1 MSGVLV
7 KIEESNGFIYE
18 NECTSISNTRQSV
31 SIPSGLESI
40 EISFFPTAAASVYDV
55 LDVVIN
61 ASNDGDANTKLST
74 VGTRYPIPAGK
85 TLRQTIPSGGTLIT
99 RIDLKTR
106 AAAAGANLV
115 VIYGKMPV

>member
-7 KIEESNGFIYE
+7 KIEEPNGFIYE
-18 NECTSISNTRQSV
+18 NEFTSISNTRQTV
-31 SIPSGLESI
+31 SIPSGLEAI

-61 ASNDGDANTKLST
+61 ASTNGDADTKLAT
-74 VGTRYPIPAGK
+74 VGSRYPIPAGK
-85 TLRQTIPSGGTLIT
+85 TLRQTISSGGTPIT

-106 AAAAGANLV
+106 NAASGSNLV

>member
-18 NECTSISNTRQSV
+18 NEFTSISNTRQSLL
-31 SIPSGLESI
+31 IPSGLESI

>member
-18 NECTSISNTRQSV
+18 NEFTSISNTRQSML
-31 SIPSGLESI
+31 IPSGLESI

>member
-18 NECTSISNTRQSV
+18 NEFTSISNTRQSI
-31 SIPSGLESI
+31 SIPSGLEAI
-40 EISFFPTAAASVYDV
+40 EVSFFPTAAASAYDI

-61 ASNDGDANTKLST
+61 ASTNGDADTKLAT
-74 VGTRYPIPAGK
+74 VGSRYPIPAGK

-115 VIYGKMPV
+115 VVYGKMTA

>member
-1 MSGVLV
+1 MLV
-7 KIEESNGFIYE
+7 KVEESNGFIYE
-18 NECTSISNTRQSV
+18 NEFTSISNTRQSI
-31 SIPSGLESI
+31 SIPSGLEAI
-40 EISFFPTAAASVYDV
+40 EISFFPTAGASVYDV

-115 VIYGKMPV
+115 VIYGKMPA

>member
-18 NECTSISNTRQSV
+18 NEFTSISNTRQSV
-31 SIPSGLESI
+31 LIPSGLESI

>member
-7 KIEESNGFIYE
+7 KIEEPNGFIYE
-18 NECTSISNTRQSV
+18 NEFTSISNTRQSV
-31 SIPSGLESI
+31 SIPSGLEAI

-61 ASNDGDANTKLST
+61 ASTNGDADTKLATAGS
-74 VGTRYPIPAGK
+74 RYPIPAGK
-85 TLRQTIPSGGTLIT
+85 TLRQTISSGGTPIT

-106 AAAAGANLV
+106 NVASGSNLV

>member
-1 MSGVLV
+1 MAGTLV

-18 NECTSISNTRQSV
+18 NEFTSISNTRQSI

-40 EISFFPTAAASVYDV
+40 EISFFPTAAPSVYDV
-55 LDVVIN
+55 LDIVIN
-61 ASNDGDANTKLST
+61 ASNDGDANTKLAT
-74 VGTRYPIPAGK
+74 VGSRYPIPAGK
-85 TLRQTIPSGGTLIT
+85 TLRQTIPSGGALIT

-115 VIYGKMPV
+115 IVYGKMPV